1 MTRIDAAASAGLAQP
16 TVPERL
22 ARLKDT
28 SGKLEGVFVEQ
39 LFKAMRDT
47 VPQQD
52 GIVDG
57 GQGEEIF
64 TGLMDQK
71 LADEVPAQWK
81 RGIADAL
88 MKELRPH
95 VRPEAL

>member
-1 MTRIDAAASAGLAQP
+1 MIRVDGPTAAGLPQP
-16 TVPERL
+16 AAPDRL

-28 SGKLEGVFVEQ
+28 SGKLEGIFVEQ

-47 VPQQD
+47 VPQD
-52 GIVDG
+52 GIADG

-88 MKELRPH
+88 VKELRPR

>member
-1 MTRIDAAASAGLAQP
+1 MMRIDAPTAAGLPQP
-16 TVPERL
+16 VAPDRL

-28 SGKLEGVFVEQ
+28 SAKLEGVFVEQ
-39 LFKAMRDT
+39 LFKAMRET
-47 VPQQD
+47 VPQD
-52 GIVDG
+52 GVADG

-64 TGLMDQK
+64 TSLLDQK

-81 RGIADAL
+81 RGITDAL
-88 MKELRPH
+88 VKELRPR